1 MYKYILSWLIIFLI
15 SIYPLE
21 KISEYVIKNNI
32 AQGIRGTSISEEDL
46 YYLKYIEK
54 VHHVRDIVQWS
65 SFTGGLDNY
74 NNLLFSIIN
83 NFNAKQ
89 ENTILIN
96 GDSWAEMTF
105 WKSVPKKILKSYSKE
120 NKIKI
125 VVSGISSFSASP
137 MTIQLKIL
145 REDFNIR
152 PDNIVSFFDYTDF
165 GDELCRYKSKLIYE
179 EDTLLLV
186 KPETYESRE
195 VYSDLTLLKNKFE
208 IYYNKNYFNLQKLFY
223 YGIERLKYI
232 FTKKIED
239 KKCGWQNIAQPLV
252 DGLNDNELDHIHK
265 VINEYLRQVFRD
277 NKTKKLYIVVHPHKN
292 HFYNKNAADKYKL
305 FWSPILKNIIK
316 ESKFENKIE
325 IIDFNQFYPSI
336 YNKENIKTED
346 IFIKND
352 ISSHLIEDAHGIMI
366 KKVLSIMEKDE

>member
-15 SIYPLE
+15 SIYPIE

-83 NFNAKQ
+83 NFNSKQ

-125 VVSGISSFSASP
+125 VVSGI
-137 MTIQLKIL
+137 
-145 REDFNIR
+145 
-152 PDNIVSFFDYTDF
+152 
-165 GDELCRYKSKLIYE
+165 
-179 EDTLLLV
+179 
-186 KPETYESRE
+186 
-195 VYSDLTLLKNKFE
+195 
-208 IYYNKNYFNLQKLFY
+208 
-223 YGIERLKYI
+223 
-232 FTKKIED
+232 
-239 KKCGWQNIAQPLV
+239 
-252 DGLNDNELDHIHK
+252 
-265 VINEYLRQVFRD
+265 
-277 NKTKKLYIVVHPHKN
+277 
-292 HFYNKNAADKYKL
+292 
-305 FWSPILKNIIK
+305 
-316 ESKFENKIE
+316 
-325 IIDFNQFYPSI
+325 
-336 YNKENIKTED
+336 
-346 IFIKND
+346 
-352 ISSHLIEDAHGIMI
+352 
-366 KKVLSIMEKDE
+366 